1 MKKRYSKFIKPIS
14 LIAHLAILNGVLYY
28 YFNTIG
34 LRYAFYINFSWLFI
48 SYFTKFYNF
57 HRLLKASKV
66 VTRFLNQ
73 IAVFTLAYFAYINV
87 FKINASIIFHAK
99 VLILIYIL
107 IILFRVLFLYALKK
121 YRIGGGNFRK
131 VVVIGQNENMKNIIH
146 FLNNK
151 SEYGY
156 RLLGYFSNNI
166 PENKNNYLGNIED
179 AFSYILQEGVHEL
192 YCSTTELDQ
201 EQIKKFIHFSENN
214 LIVFKLIPDDKDV
227 FSKGMVLEY
236 FDYTPVLSLRKLP
249 FNKPI
254 IKYFK
259 RGFDIVFSLFVIV
272 FILSWLIPIMFVFI
286 KLDSKGS
293 LFFKQKR
300 DGINGN
306 IFYCYKFRSM
316 YTNKES
322 DNIQV
327 QKEDRRITKIGEFIR
342 KTSIDEFPQ
351 FFNVLIG
358 DMSVVG
364 PRPHMLF
371 HTEKYGK
378 QIDKY
383 MVRHFVKPGI
393 TGLAQARGYR
403 GEIQNNKDMED
414 RIKLDIFYIENWS
427 FFLDLK
433 IILKTVLNL
442 FRNEEKAY

>member
-1 MKKRYSKFIKPIS
+1 LKKRYSKFIKPIS
-14 LIAHLAILNGVLYY
+14 LTAHLVILNGVLYY

-34 LRYAFYINFSWLFI
+34 VRYALYINFSWLFI
-48 SYFTKFYNF
+48 SYFTKFYNL

-66 VTRFLNQ
+66 VSRFLNQ
-73 IAVFTLAYFAYINV
+73 ITIFTLAYFAYINV
-87 FKINASIIFHAK
+87 FKINTSILFHTK
-99 VLILIYIL
+99 VLILIYSL

-156 RLLGYFSNNI
+156 RLLGFFSDKPQLNQNSF
-166 PENKNNYLGNIED
+166 LGRIED
-179 AFSYILQEGVHEL
+179 AFSYITKEGVHEL
-192 YCSTTELDQ
+192 YCSTTELSQ
-201 EQIKKFIHFSENN
+201 QQIKKFIHFSENN
-214 LIVFKLIPDDKDV
+214 LIVFKLIPDDKDI
-227 FSKGMVLEY
+227 FSKEMVLEY

-249 FNKPI
+249 FDKPI

-259 RGFDIVFSLFVIV
+259 RSFDIIFSFFVIV
-272 FILSWLIPIMFVFI
+272 LILSWLTPLMYILI
-286 KLDSKGS
+286 KFDSKGP

-306 IFYCYKFRSM
+306 IFHCYKFRSM
-316 YTNKES
+316 YVNLDSDIVQVNKK
-322 DNIQV
+322 DL
-327 QKEDRRITKIGEFIR
+327 RITKFGKFIR
-342 KTSIDEFPQ
+342 RTSLDEFPQ
-351 FFNVLIG
+351 FFNVFVG

-364 PRPHMLF
+364 PRPHMLT
-371 HTEKYGK
+371 HTKEYSKK
-378 QIDKY
+378 IDKY

-393 TGLAQARGYR
+393 TGLAQARGFR

-433 IILKTVLNL
+433 IIVQTMLNF

>member
-14 LIAHLAILNGVLYY
+14 IIAHLAILNGVLYY
-28 YFNTIG
+28 YFSTIG
-34 LRYAFYINFSWLFI
+34 LGYALYINFSWLFI
-48 SYFTKFYNF
+48 SFFTKFYNF
-57 HRLLKASKV
+57 HRLLKAAKV
-66 VTRFLNQ
+66 VSRFFNQ
-73 IAVFTLAYFAYINV
+73 ITIFTLAYFAYINV
-87 FKINASIIFHAK
+87 FKVNASITFHIK
-99 VLILIYIL
+99 VLSIIYLL
-107 IILFRVLFLYALKK
+107 IILFRILFLYALKK

-156 RLLGYFSNNI
+156 RLLGYFSDQPQINQDGF
-166 PENKNNYLGNIED
+166 LGTIED
-179 AFSYILQEGVHEL
+179 AFSYITKEGIHEL
-192 YCSTTELDQ
+192 YCSTTELSQ
-201 EQIKKFIHFSENN
+201 QQIKKIIHFCENN
-214 LIVFKLIPDDKDV
+214 LIVFKLIPDAKDV
-227 FSKGMVLEY
+227 FSKEMVLEY

-249 FNKPI
+249 FDKPL

-259 RGFDIVFSLFVIV
+259 RSFDIVFSLLVIV
-272 FILSWLIPIMFVFI
+272 FILSWLIPLMYILI
-286 KLDSKGS
+286 KLDSKGP

-300 DGINGN
+300 DGINGH

-316 YTNKES
+316 YINNESDKIQVNKE
-322 DNIQV
+322 DY
-327 QKEDRRITKIGEFIR
+327 RITNIGKFIR
-342 KTSIDEFPQ
+342 KTSLDEFPQ

-364 PRPHMLF
+364 PRPHMLN
-371 HTEKYGK
+371 HTEEYSKK
-378 QIDKY
+378 IDKY

-433 IILKTVLNL
+433 IIIQTMLNF

>member
-14 LIAHLAILNGVLYY
+14 LTAHLVILNGVLYY

-34 LRYAFYINFSWLFI
+34 VRYALYINFSWLFI
-48 SYFTKFYNF
+48 SYFTKFYNL

-66 VTRFLNQ
+66 VSRFLNQ
-73 IAVFTLAYFAYINV
+73 ITIFTLAYFAYINV
-87 FKINASIIFHAK
+87 FKINTSILFHTK
-99 VLILIYIL
+99 VLILIYSL

-156 RLLGYFSNNI
+156 RLLGFFSDKPQLNQNSF
-166 PENKNNYLGNIED
+166 LGRIED
-179 AFSYILQEGVHEL
+179 AFSYITKEGIHEL
-192 YCSTTELDQ
+192 YCSTTELSQ
-201 EQIKKFIHFSENN
+201 QQIKKFIHFSENN
-214 LIVFKLIPDDKDV
+214 LIVFKLIPDDKDI
-227 FSKGMVLEY
+227 FSKEMVLEY

-249 FNKPI
+249 FDKPI

-259 RGFDIVFSLFVIV
+259 RSFDIIFSFFVIV
-272 FILSWLIPIMFVFI
+272 LILSWLTPLMYILI
-286 KLDSKGS
+286 KFDSKGP

-306 IFYCYKFRSM
+306 IFHCYKFRSM
-316 YTNKES
+316 YVNLDSDIVQVNKK
-322 DNIQV
+322 DL
-327 QKEDRRITKIGEFIR
+327 RITKFGKFIR
-342 KTSIDEFPQ
+342 RTSLDEFPQ
-351 FFNVLIG
+351 FFNVFVG

-364 PRPHMLF
+364 PRPHMLT
-371 HTEKYGK
+371 HTKEYSKK
-378 QIDKY
+378 IDKY

-393 TGLAQARGYR
+393 TGLAQARGFR

-433 IILKTVLNL
+433 IIVQTMLNF